1 MLKLFLI
8 MAIHGQVV
16 ASVEAVQSPTSPSSC
31 WSEAA
36 EKSMELDRA
45 LLGGGT
51 MTYKGESFGR
61 ADIVIECRYVNMLE
75 MPFTPKDFTLKD

>member
-1 MLKLFLI
+1 MLKLFLV

-36 EKSMELDRA
+36 EKSMELERA
-45 LLGGGT
+45 LLGGWDHDVQRQIIW
-51 MTYKGESFGR
+51 SGR
-61 ADIVIECRYVNMLE
+61 YRY
-75 MPFTPKDFTLKD
+75 